1 MEDEQT
7 NVIEAIQRLAVR
19 VVATHAAGQGL
30 CLIGGFRYRLLD
42 GGARRSMDVDYHWD
56 GDLAE
61 KQSQLAELFKRRL
74 LPEVKRRW
82 GYEGSAAP
90 ATGPAADS
98 PSVRVVD
105 LAFWQEDTAE
115 SRIEI
120 PVGITRLICLDKPTI
135 RTADGVVYRTPSD
148 QDMVEGKVVAVFS
161 RTTLQHRDLVDL
173 FLFSN
178 HLGADSGARVRQK
191 LSMAEVVE
199 KDVRKQIEDFVK
211 HRAYHIRA
219 IEEVVTTQLDPPAA
233 RSIEGSGGGATVLDA
248 LLAVLCDRLK
258 LDSEPIP

>member
-1 MEDEQT
+1 
-7 NVIEAIQRLAVR
+7 
-19 VVATHAAGQGL
+19 
-30 CLIGGFRYRLLD
+30 
-42 GGARRSMDVDYHWD
+42 MDVDYHWD

-90 ATGPAADS
+90 ATEPAATS

-105 LAFWQEDTAE
+105 LAFWQEGTGG

-120 PVGITRLICLDKPTI
+120 PVDVTRLICLDKPTV

-191 LSMAEVVE
+191 LSMAGVVE

-211 HRAYHIRA
+211 HRACHIRT
-219 IEEVVTTQLDPPAA
+219 IEEIVATQLDPPAA
-233 RSIEGSGGGATVLDA
+233 GSIEDSGDGATVLDA

-258 LDSEPIP
+258 LDSEPIR

>member
-1 MEDEQT
+1 MEDGQISLTE
-7 NVIEAIQRLAVR
+7 EIQRVVAR
-19 VVATHAAGQGL
+19 IVATHAAGQGL

-61 KQSQLAELFKRRL
+61 KQRQLADLFKRRL

-90 ATGPAADS
+90 ATGPAAES
-98 PSVRVVD
+98 PSARVVD
-105 LAFWQEDTAE
+105 LACWKEGSGG

-120 PVGITRLICLDKPTI
+120 PVDITRLVCLDKPTV

-161 RTTLQHRDLVDL
+161 RTVLQHRDLVDL

-178 HLGADSGARVRQK
+178 HLGADSAVRVRRK
-191 LSMAEVVE
+191 LAMTGIPV
-199 KDVRKQIEDFVK
+199 DDTRKRIEDFVK
-211 HRAYHIRA
+211 HRAYHIRT
-219 IEEVVTTQLDPPAA
+219 IEAVVVNQLDAPAA
-233 RSIEGSGGGATVLDA
+233 RSIQDSGGGATVLDA
-248 LLAVLCDRLK
+248 VLAMLRERLK
-258 LDSEPIP
+258 LDSEAMP